1 MTKQTNIT
9 RLLNAAEEGR
19 AGAMD
24 ELMSSVYADLERI
37 AERHLAQRF
46 GPGLP
51 GVTLEPAA
59 LVNESFLRLIK
70 QKKRFGDRGQFFAI
84 ATKVML
90 RVLTDY
96 QRQRGAVRRGGDRGR
111 ITLNL
116 DVHSPVGAA
125 EQDGGIEV
133 ECLATALEELE
144 ALDERKADVVKLR
157 VVWGLKMEEITDSLG
172 VSLATVERD
181 WSFSRAWLARKAA
194 ALQEPPGPSSPAP
207 RPDS

>member
-1 MTKQTNIT
+1 
-9 RLLNAAEEGR
+9 
-19 AGAMD
+19 MD
-24 ELMSSVYADLERI
+24 ELMRSVYADLERI

-70 QKKRFGDRGQFFAI
+70 QKKKFGNRGHFFAI
-84 ATKVML
+84 ATKVMM
-90 RVLTDY
+90 RVLLDY
-96 QRQRGAVRRGGDRGR
+96 QRRRGAVRRGGDRGR

-116 DVHSPVGAA
+116 DVHSPVGTA
-125 EQDGGIEV
+125 EEDRGIEV
-133 ECLATALEELE
+133 ECLAAALEQLE
-144 ALDERKADVVKLR
+144 ALDGRKADVVKLR
-157 VVWGLKMEEITDSLG
+157 VVWGLKMEEITEALG

-194 ALQEPPGPSSPAP
+194 ALREQPPTASQAP
-207 RPDS
+207 RPDSSVP